1 MKRFLPILLLS
12 GFSSPVLADITHS
25 ISSSI
30 QLNVNAAA
38 TQVERIGNSYSVSGT
53 NIDVTTLGGMTADTD
68 GVASFSDGTYAVAT
82 DATTWA
88 FTENFT
94 VGDSVDSSGPSVGD
108 ISNYSNQTS
117 TAAGSLTFSLDDDGT
132 TYTSTLAGEID
143 TVGGVTVTPGGAGT
157 SAIGQVTTS
166 LTIE

>member
-1 MKRFLPILLLS
+1 MLLDRSDDISRLHTGSNKEIKKTALFNWIADCEREGRAMTQQSGADAILQRMS
-12 GFSSPVLADITHS
+12 
-25 ISSSI
+25 
-30 QLNVNAAA
+30 
-38 TQVERIGNSYSVSGT
+38 
-53 NIDVTTLGGMTADTD
+53 ADTD

-94 VGDSVDSSGPSVGD
+94 VGDSVASGDLTVGEVE
-108 ISNYSNQTS
+108 NYSNQTS
-117 TAAGSLTFSLDDDGT
+117 TAAGTLTFSTTDGGT
-132 TYTSTLAGEID
+132 TYTSTLAGAID
-143 TVGGVTVTPGGAGT
+143 TVGGITVTPGGAGT